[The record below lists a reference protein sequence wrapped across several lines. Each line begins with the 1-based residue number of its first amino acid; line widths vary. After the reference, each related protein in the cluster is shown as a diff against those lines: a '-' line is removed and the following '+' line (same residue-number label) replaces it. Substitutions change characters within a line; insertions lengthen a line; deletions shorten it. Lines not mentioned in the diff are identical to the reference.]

1 MLVVVLYTRFR
12 WGDGSGGMGVLF
24 PARSLV
30 HFHGHAVKA
39 QTLHSAWVAG
49 LPFHE

>member
-12 WGDGSGGMGVLF
+12 WDDRSGRMDVLF
-24 PARSLV
+24 RARSLV
-30 HFHGHAVKA
+30 HFHGRTVKA

-49 LPFHE
+49 LPLQK